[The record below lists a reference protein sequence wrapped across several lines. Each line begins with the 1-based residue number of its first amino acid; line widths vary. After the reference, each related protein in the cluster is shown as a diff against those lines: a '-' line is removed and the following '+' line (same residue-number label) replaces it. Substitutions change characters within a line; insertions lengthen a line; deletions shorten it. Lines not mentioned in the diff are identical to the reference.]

1 MLYNEMLTLLGIFC
15 IKNYVAVLIYSN
27 IYQFFNLRLNFNL
40 YLNLLKG
47 QDSVLAKEWLDSTKD
62 MKR

>member
-27 IYQFFNLRLNFNL
+27 IYQFSKLGLNFHL
-40 YLNLLKG
+40 YLIFFF
-47 QDSVLAKEWLDSTKD
+47 
-62 MKR
+62 